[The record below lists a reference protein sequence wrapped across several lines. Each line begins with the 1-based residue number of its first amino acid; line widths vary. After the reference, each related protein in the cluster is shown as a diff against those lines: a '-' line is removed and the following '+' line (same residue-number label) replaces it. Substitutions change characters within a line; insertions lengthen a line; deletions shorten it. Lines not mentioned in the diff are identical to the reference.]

1 MKKFTRVPTVCAL
14 LWLKLFIISFNLHY
28 WFFFFLWCL
37 CPKLIFGNFFLQEAT
52 VVEGSF
58 EAVENAEN
66 DSSVN
71 EVT

>member
-1 MKKFTRVPTVCAL
+1 
-14 LWLKLFIISFNLHY
+14 
-28 WFFFFLWCL
+28 
-37 CPKLIFGNFFLQEAT
+37 LIFGNFFLQEAT

-71 EVT
+71 QVT